1 MIGDDDKK
9 YLFNLLQ
16 IVIKTF
22 GTDDTEW
29 FCGTETIL
37 NTLFNVKTRNSPE
50 YARYIIQD
58 LTKRLYSD
66 VPIPSAEESK
76 ADDVKI
82 ENLESSQASQAM
94 ANEDASAMMNP
105 LRTDITDMHYA
116 QLFFVVGHTAIKM
129 LSYIE

>member
-1 MIGDDDKK
+1 MIGDQDKK

-16 IVIKTF
+16 VVIKTF

-66 VPIPSAEESK
+66 VPMPTEESK
-76 ADDVKI
+76 AGDDVKI
-82 ENLESSQASQAM
+82 ENLEVNS
-94 ANEDASAMMNP
+94 
-105 LRTDITDMHYA
+105 
-116 QLFFVVGHTAIKM
+116 
-129 LSYIE
+129 

>member
-1 MIGDDDKK
+1 M
-9 YLFNLLQ
+9 
-16 IVIKTF
+16 IKTF

-66 VPIPSAEESK
+66 VAVPSTEESK
-76 ADDVKI
+76 GDEGMKI
-82 ENLESSQASQAM
+82 ENLEGGSALNSQIP
-94 ANEDASAMMNP
+94 NETEVNMVNP

-129 LSYIE
+129 LSYIEQLDNEMKRQNGG

>member
-1 MIGDDDKK
+1 MIGDQDKK

-16 IVIKTF
+16 VVIKTF

-58 LTKRLYSD
+58 LTKRLYQD
-66 VPIPSAEESK
+66 VPSPTEESK
-76 ADDVKI
+76 GGDDVKI
-82 ENLESSQASQAM
+82 ESLEGNSQII
-94 ANEDASAMMNP
+94 NEEVNMGNA

-116 QLFFVVGHTAIKM
+116 
-129 LSYIE
+129 

>member
-1 MIGDDDKK
+1 MIGDQDKK

-16 IVIKTF
+16 VVIKTF

-66 VPIPSAEESK
+66 VPMPTEESK

-82 ENLESSQASQAM
+82 ENLEVNS
-94 ANEDASAMMNP
+94 
-105 LRTDITDMHYA
+105 
-116 QLFFVVGHTAIKM
+116 
-129 LSYIE
+129 

>member
-1 MIGDDDKK
+1 MIGDQDKK

-16 IVIKTF
+16 VVIKTF

-66 VPIPSAEESK
+66 APMPTEESK
-76 ADDVKI
+76 SGDDVKI
-82 ENLESSQASQAM
+82 ENLEANSQIV
-94 ANEDASAMMNP
+94 NEEINMGNP

-116 QLFFVVGHTAIKM
+116 
-129 LSYIE
+129 

>member
-1 MIGDDDKK
+1 V
-9 YLFNLLQ
+9 
-16 IVIKTF
+16 VIKTF

-66 VPIPSAEESK
+66 VPVPSSVEGG
-76 ADDVKI
+76 
-82 ENLESSQASQAM
+82 SSLNSQI
-94 ANEDASAMMNP
+94 ANETEVNMVNP

-116 QLFFVVGHTAIKM
+116 
-129 LSYIE
+129 

>member
-1 MIGDDDKK
+1 MIGDHDKR

-16 IVIKTF
+16 VVIKTF

-58 LTKRLYSD
+58 LTKKLYSD
-66 VPIPSAEESK
+66 KPSSNNNEEMK
-76 ADDVKI
+76 
-82 ENLESSQASQAM
+82 ASQ
-94 ANEDASAMMNP
+94 D
-105 LRTDITDMHYA
+105 DIKLEM
-116 QLFFVVGHTAIKM
+116 
-129 LSYIE
+129 IEGQS

>member
-1 MIGDDDKK
+1 MIGDQDKK

-16 IVIKTF
+16 VVIKTF

-66 VPIPSAEESK
+66 VPLPTEESK

-82 ENLESSQASQAM
+82 ENLEVNS
-94 ANEDASAMMNP
+94 
-105 LRTDITDMHYA
+105 
-116 QLFFVVGHTAIKM
+116 
-129 LSYIE
+129 

>member
-1 MIGDDDKK
+1 M
-9 YLFNLLQ
+9 
-16 IVIKTF
+16 VIKTF

-66 VPIPSAEESK
+66 VPVPSSEESK
-76 ADDVKI
+76 GDDGMKI
-82 ENLESSQASQAM
+82 ENLEGGSSLNSQI
-94 ANEDASAMMNP
+94 ANETEVNMVNP

-116 QLFFVVGHTAIKM
+116 
-129 LSYIE
+129 